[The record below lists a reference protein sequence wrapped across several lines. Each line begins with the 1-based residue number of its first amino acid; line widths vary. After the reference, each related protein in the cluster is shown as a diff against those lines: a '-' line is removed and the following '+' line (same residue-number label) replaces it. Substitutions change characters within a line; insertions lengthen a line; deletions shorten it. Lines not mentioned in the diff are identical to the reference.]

1 MSSTQRTLARL
12 VASARA
18 VLAWEVVWRALS
30 TVAAIGALFLAASW
44 FGLWDHMPPAARP
57 FGLAA
62 FVIVAAALAAREFR
76 RAGLS
81 RRDALRRIDR
91 DSGSSNAI
99 ASTLDDTPAN
109 AGDPTAMALWRVH
122 QARLAKRL
130 SSVRLAPPS
139 PRAVE
144 RDVLALRAG
153 AVLLAAVAGIYAGG
167 DMSSRLATAFA
178 WSGNGGAGAGARID
192 AWIDPPPYTGK
203 PPIMLVGTRAGEERR
218 QISAPV
224 GSTIVVRS
232 AGDAIVEPAVEGAM
246 ARSDD
251 KTAARR
257 PDERESRFVLKGD
270 GRLKLS
276 GETFDIAAVPDRP
289 PVVELLEQPR
299 ANLRGS
305 MNVVYRAEDDY
316 GVTALEARVSDPEIQ
331 GRVVKDKPLVDPPQ
345 MQLALPPGANGIG
358 EGRSTLDFS
367 ESPWAGARV
376 SFRLVARDDGG
387 NEGAT
392 APISVYLPQRPFTK
406 PLAKALVEQRRNLV
420 LEPSQRSRVAASLN
434 GLMLEPEKF
443 GVENGV
449 YLGLRVASSGIAHAR
464 SNAELIDIADLL
476 WSMALQIEDGG
487 ASDAE
492 RDLRA
497 AERDLRD
504 ALQRNAP
511 PEEIARLTQALRQ
524 AMDKFLAEM
533 ARRQPERQQQAEANQ
548 DRRSR
553 SVSRDQ
559 LQKML
564 EQMEQ
569 MARSGDTASAQ
580 QMLDRLQDILENL
593 RTARR
598 PSPQSEAQREM
609 RRALSDLDKLMRDQQ
624 QLRDDT
630 YRDGQSED
638 GEDQQQSGGERAERG
653 QSGEGGAKGQ
663 RGRSLKDR
671 QAELEN
677 RLGDIQRRLGK
688 NGNNKLGGAGEAMKQ
703 AEGEL
708 GQGGDR
714 DKAVDAQ
721 GRALEALRNGAEQL
735 AQDMRNRGNP
745 SEQAGDGEGP
755 AMGEASGEER
765 EEADPLGRPSARS
778 RRYDPNAR
786 YDPLGSTPA
795 LRAQRVLE
803 ELRRR
808 LGDTA
813 RPQDELDYLERLIR
827 R

>member
-1 MSSTQRTLARL
+1 M
-12 VASARA
+12 
-18 VLAWEVVWRALS
+18 AWRVLS
-30 TVAAIGALFLAASW
+30 TVAAVGAVFVAASW
-44 FGLWDHMPPAARP
+44 FGLWDQVPPAARP
-57 FGLAA
+57 FGIAA
-62 FVIVAAALAAREFR
+62 FVIVATALAAREFR

-91 DSGSSNAI
+91 DAGGPNAV
-99 ASTLDDTPAN
+99 ATTLNDTPAN

-122 QARLAKRL
+122 QARLARRL
-130 SSVRLAPPS
+130 ASVRLAPPS

-153 AVLLAAVAGIYAGG
+153 AVLLAAVAAIYAGE
-167 DMSSRLATAFA
+167 DRSTRLAAAFA
-178 WSGNGGAGAGARID
+178 WSGQAGAAAGGRVD

-203 PPIMLVGTRAGEERR
+203 PPIMLIGTRSGEMRR
-218 QISAPV
+218 QVSAPV

-232 AGDAIVEPAVEGAM
+232 AGDAIVEPTVEGAI
-246 ARSDD
+246 ARSDGAGAT
-251 KTAARR
+251 KR
-257 PDERESRFVLKGD
+257 PDERESRFVLQGA
-270 GRLKLS
+270 GRLKVS
-276 GETFDIAAVPDRP
+276 GEAFDIAAVPDQP

-305 MNVVYRAEDDY
+305 MSVAYRAQDDY
-316 GVTALEARVSDPEIQ
+316 GVAAVEARVSDPEIQ

-345 MQLALPPGANGIG
+345 MQLALPAGANGVG
-358 EGRSTLDFS
+358 DGRATLDFS

-376 SFRLVARDDGG
+376 SFRLTARDDAG

-392 APISVYLPQRPFTK
+392 APISIYLPQRPFTK

-449 YLGLRVASSGIAHAR
+449 YLGLRVASSGITRAK

-533 ARRQPERQQQAEANQ
+533 ARRQPERQQQAETNA

-553 SVSRDQ
+553 SISRDQ

-598 PSPQSEAQREM
+598 SPPQSQAQREM
-609 RRALSDLDKLMRDQQ
+609 RRALSDLDQLMRDQQ

-630 YRDGQSED
+630 YRDGQTED
-638 GEDQQQSGGERAERG
+638 GEDQQPGGERAERDG
-653 QSGEGGAKGQ
+653 KSERGAKSQ

-671 QAELEN
+671 QAELER
-677 RLGDIQRRLGK
+677 RLGDIQRRLGR
-688 NGNNKLGGAGEAMKQ
+688 NGNDKLGGAGEAMKQ

-721 GRALEALRNGAEQL
+721 GRALEALRNGADQL